1 MFSVALESGSYELVS
16 INLTN
21 FLTEKDYSDGL
32 EVVDNKLKVKVDP
45 SSEEYLKVTNAGI
58 KVEGIND
65 KVANAKKAG
74 TDAQTNLTAHINN
87 KDNPHEVTK
96 EQVGLGNVTN
106 EAQIPSS

>member
-45 SSEEYLKVTNAGI
+45 SSEEYLEVTNNGI
-58 KVEGIND
+58 KVEGIDTNFN
-65 KVANAKKAG
+65 KVNERLTTISNTQIKRSEMGVANGIATLDNNG
-74 TDAQTNLTAHINN
+74 T
-87 KDNPHEVTK
+87 
-96 EQVGLGNVTN
+96 
-106 EAQIPSS
+106 IPYN